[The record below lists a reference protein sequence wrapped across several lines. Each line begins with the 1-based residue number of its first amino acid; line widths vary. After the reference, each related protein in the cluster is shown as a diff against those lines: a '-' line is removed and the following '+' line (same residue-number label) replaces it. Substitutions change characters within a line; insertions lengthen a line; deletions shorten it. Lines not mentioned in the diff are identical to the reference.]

1 MKTRFLLSGFVLLFA
16 LPATA
21 QTPAGPQSFD
31 QYPSFVEASVTG
43 PDGTQSV
50 LRCGY
55 MVTPQGLFLD
65 PGYREISIFNP
76 GRGSYSRVQRID
88 DLIIATANDP
98 RGTPDFLLELVK
110 PDGSVTAKACT
121 TDPNSDTISNCAHL
135 VPFTFANQLGAADTE
150 TGQRCDQLM
159 REGSRQIDPSLADP
173 QKTQTFKN
181 ALRQKA
187 AILAA
192 P

>member
-1 MKTRFLLSGFVLLFA
+1 MRMRFLLPGLVLLSA
-16 LPATA
+16 LPVAA
-21 QTPAGPQSFD
+21 QTQGPQSFD
-31 QYPSFVEASVTG
+31 QYPSFVQASAVG

-65 PGYREISIFNP
+65 PGYREISVLNP
-76 GRGSYSRVQRID
+76 GRGSYSRVQHID
-88 DLIIATANDP
+88 DMIIATANDP

-135 VPFTFANQLGAADTE
+135 APFTFANQLGAADTE
-150 TGQRCDQLM
+150 TAARCDQLM

-173 QKTQTFKN
+173 QKTEIFK
-181 ALRQKA
+181 AGLRQKA
-187 AILAA
+187 SILAA